1 MRFVSFVTLMAL
13 LVLGLAFAQ
22 DEGWPDLTGESIR
35 VAGVWTG
42 DGQRDFETV
51 LASFEELTGASVEF
65 FSTGDD
71 IATVVGTQIEGGNPP
86 DVAMLPQPGLLVE
99 FAQRGALVP
108 VEDVAGELVDANFAP
123 VWRELGSVDGE
134 LYGVWLKAANK
145 SLLWYNADLLDEFGI
160 EAPTTWE
167 EFLAAA
173 GAVHDFGLTQ
183 ISVGAGSAWTLTDW
197 FENVYIHVA
206 GPELYDQL
214 TYREIPWTHD
224 SVKESLTKLT
234 EIWRHEWLS
243 GGLQAT
249 LEANHGT
256 GVTRPFAEPPAAAF
270 AYGADFSAGGIQ
282 NETNAEL
289 GTTARFVPFPSID
302 GSPPAVVGG
311 GDVAV
316 MLRDNE
322 AARALIRYF
331 AMPDSA
337 EVWAAL
343 GGYTSPNQAV
353 DLAVYPTDINRATA
367 EALAQAETFR
377 FDMSDLQP
385 SAFGGTPAQGL
396 FGILVEFLQDHDV
409 DKAAEAL
416 EEAAEAAHR

>member
-1 MRFVSFVTLMAL
+1 MKFVLRFVAVAL
-13 LVLGLAFAQ
+13 LVTGIGFAQ
-22 DEGWPDLTGESIR
+22 SSEWPDLSGQSIR

-42 DGQRDFETV
+42 DGQQNFETV
-51 LASFEELTGASVEF
+51 LAAFEELTGASVQF

-71 IATVVGTQIEGGNPP
+71 IATIVGTQIEGGNPP
-86 DVAMLPQPGLLVE
+86 DIALLPQPGLLVE
-99 FAQRGALVP
+99 FGRRGALHSI
-108 VEDVAGELVDANFAP
+108 EEFAGDLVDANYAQA
-123 VWRELGSVDGE
+123 WRELGTVDGE

-145 SLLWYNADLLDEFGI
+145 SLLWYNADLLVEFGV
-160 EAPTTWE
+160 EPPTTWD
-167 EFLAAA
+167 EFISASQ
-173 GAVHDFGLTQ
+173 AVYDLGLTPV
-183 ISVGAGSAWTLTDW
+183 SVGAGSAWTLTDW

-214 TYREIPWTHD
+214 TYREIPWTHA
-224 SVKESLTKLT
+224 SVKESLERLAQ
-234 EIWRHEWLS
+234 IWRPEWLS

-270 AYGADFSAGGIQ
+270 AYGADFSAGGIE

-289 GTTARFVPFPSID
+289 GVTARFVPFPSID
-302 GSPPAVVGG
+302 GSPAAVVGG

-322 AARALIRYF
+322 AARALIRFF
-331 AMPDSA
+331 AMPDAA
-337 EVWAAL
+337 EVWAPL

-353 DLAVYPTDINRATA
+353 DMSVYPNEINRASA
-367 EALAQAETFR
+367 QALAEAETFR

-385 SAFGGTPAQGL
+385 SAFGGTPGQGM
-396 FGILVEFLQDHDV
+396 FGILVEFLQDLDV

-416 EEAAEAAHR
+416 EEAAAATH